1 MSVPISTFFLILVVL
16 YEEPK
21 GEVGT
26 LAGFPLVTSC
36 FFPIRYTTHT
46 GEQQLN
52 DTRYTEE
59 TDKDRAA
66 LDNFAFSVNSQGG
79 LLDTAKL
86 SFRSLKDTCPLLRLI
101 VSLTVSYLPQITQMI
116 FQY

>member
-1 MSVPISTFFLILVVL
+1 VL
-16 YEEPK
+16 YEELK

-36 FFPIRYTTHT
+36 FFPIRYTTYT

-86 SFRSLKDTCPLLRLI
+86 SFRSLKDTRPLLRLI